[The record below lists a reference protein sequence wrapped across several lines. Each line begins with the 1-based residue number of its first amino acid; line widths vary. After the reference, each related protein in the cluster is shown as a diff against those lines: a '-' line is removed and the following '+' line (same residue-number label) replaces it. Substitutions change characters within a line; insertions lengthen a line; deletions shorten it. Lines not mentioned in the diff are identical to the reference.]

1 MKPPETGQA
10 LTLRRFRAEDT
21 GDVVDLW
28 LSCDLV
34 RPSNDP
40 WKDIERKQKVG
51 GDLFLVATLSDKIV
65 GSVMAGYEGH
75 RGWINYLAVD
85 PVHRRRGIGRR
96 LMEEAER
103 LLLAAGC
110 PKINLQVRS
119 SNLQVVAFYKA
130 IGFVQDE
137 VISLGKR
144 LVQDG
149 SVSTRDRRPRPAAP
163 C

>member
-1 MKPPETGQA
+1 MKPAEPSQA
-10 LTLRRFRAEDT
+10 LTIRRFRAEDT

-34 RPSNDP
+34 RPANDP
-40 WKDIERKQKVG
+40 WRDIARKQKVG
-51 GDLFLVATLSDKIV
+51 GDLLLVATLDDKII

-75 RGWINYLAVD
+75 RGWVNYVAVG
-85 PVHRRRGIGRR
+85 PRHRRQGIGRR

-103 LLLAAGC
+103 LLRAEGC

-119 SNLQVVAFYKA
+119 SNLAVVAFYKA
-130 IGFVQDE
+130 MGFAQDD

-144 LVQDG
+144 LVPDG
-149 SVSTRDRRPRPAAP
+149 GPSGPQAARKD
-163 C
+163 